1 MGMGDSGM
9 TEVRREH
16 PCAERLTE
24 GLTIAVAS
32 GLSFF
37 LLAGPAVF
45 FGTAARQLI
54 TDTDTGTTAL
64 GRFSAPVIFLALMA
78 LPLVLARAVFRSG
91 RRKGRRR
98 LTAAVPAVLALLGGS
113 VVPFAALCLMFVYAN

>member
-1 MGMGDSGM
+1 M

-24 GLTIAVAS
+24 GLTVAVAL
-32 GLSFF
+32 GLSFY
-37 LLAGPAVF
+37 LLGGPAVV
-45 FGTAARQLI
+45 FGTTAWHLI
-54 TDTDTGTTAL
+54 TDTGTTAF
-64 GRFSAPVIFLALMA
+64 GRFLVPVIFLALVA

-91 RRKGRRR
+91 RRRGRKR

-113 VVPFAALCLMFVYAN
+113 VVPFAALCLIFVYAD